1 MSAGL
6 PEVTFTQ
13 QGMWVTEQTVGGGA
27 AYHMPILVHLRGDL
41 DTGALLAACAA
52 VAARHP
58 MLGSVVAEVD
68 NELRLV
74 PGAQV
79 PVRETS
85 IPSSGDGDDVDDGE
99 NDKSGESKERYGRA
113 VQEAVQEAVREEIL
127 RPFDLEKGPLA
138 RFTLF
143 AVGPG
148 RHLLLFVAHH
158 LVFDGQSKDILVRDL
173 AAFHN
178 GEPPPP
184 LPGIDHGRA
193 ERDRVAALLPGA
205 REFWK
210 PRWRDPGETVVLGHA
225 LRSRRAGEGR
235 VLRFA
240 VDPSIP
246 PRSPSVPPSE
256 AASVPS
262 SEPSSAPGLSSEPAS
277 GSLPAPASASGRPP
291 ASPPGTQAPALT
303 RFEVL
308 LAALHTLLLGYGN
321 TEVTT
326 AVDLS
331 TRPPEAAGH
340 IGLFVNELPV
350 ASSPSPEA
358 TFREFAGA
366 LRAELRE
373 VYRFRQVP
381 LSRAMPRLRP
391 HAALVP
397 VSVSYRTR
405 RDADPVFAGLDASV
419 EWTVFNHAVRGALH
433 LQCVDGPGGLE
444 ISLRHDPETVPDAG
458 RVADD
463 LRLLLERATH
473 HPDLSLHEILENEM
487 GSVTT
492 LTDQVREIWE
502 EVLGIS
508 PIADDDDI
516 FDLGGHSLTIT
527 QIIARMRKR
536 LDIEVSLDAFF
547 DNPTIAG
554 IVDSLGDD

>member
-1 MSAGL
+1 MARVPSEPVSAGM

-27 AYHMPILVHLRGDL
+27 AYHMPILLHLRGDL

-52 VAARHP
+52 VVARHP

-74 PGAQV
+74 PGAEV
-79 PVRETS
+79 PVRRAA
-85 IPSSGDGDDVDDGE
+85 ISSGSSGSHDGVTGGSPPDTRDLSESPSGNAE
-99 NDKSGESKERYGRA
+99 NAENGESAGNGESGERYGR
-113 VQEAVQEAVREEIL
+113 AVREEIL
-127 RPFDLEKGPLA
+127 RAFDLEKGPLA

-143 AVGPG
+143 EVGPG

-173 AAFHN
+173 AAFYN

-184 LPGIDHGRA
+184 LPDIDHGRA

-210 PRWRDPGETVVLGHA
+210 PRWRDPGETVVLGRA
-225 LRSRRAGEGR
+225 LESRRAGEGR
-235 VLRFA
+235 VLRFT

-246 PRSPSVPPSE
+246 S
-256 AASVPS
+256 
-262 SEPSSAPGLSSEPAS
+262 GPAS
-277 GSLPAPASASGRPP
+277 GPLADPPSGPASDLLNTP
-291 ASPPGTQAPALT
+291 PPGLT

-321 TEVTT
+321 TAVTT

-358 TFREFAGA
+358 TFREFATA

-444 ISLRHDPETVPDAG
+444 ISLRHDPETVPDAA

-473 HPDLSLHEILENEM
+473 DPDLSLHEILENEM

-536 LDIEVSLDAFF
+536 LDVEVSLDAFF

-554 IVDSLGDD
+554 IVDSLNDD

>member
-1 MSAGL
+1 MAEAAFAGQGA
-6 PEVTFTQ
+6 EVTFTQ
-13 QGMWVTEQTVGGGA
+13 QGMWVTEQNVSVGT
-27 AYHMPILVHLRGDL
+27 AYHMPLIVHLNGEL
-41 DTGALLAACAA
+41 DVGALLAACAA
-52 VAARHP
+52 VVDRHP
-58 MLGSVVAEVD
+58 MLGSVVTEVD
-68 NELRLV
+68 NGLRLV

-79 PVRETS
+79 PVRHAS
-85 IPSSGDGDDVDDGE
+85 AQDVHAAGMHTAQDM
-99 NDKSGESKERYGRA
+99 RA
-113 VQEAVQEAVREEIL
+113 AQDVQAVEQGTQAVEQDVHAVEQGAQAVEQDVRAAAEQGVHAAVREEIL
-127 RPFDLEKGPLA
+127 REFDLEKGPLA

-143 AVGPG
+143 EAGPE

-173 AAFHN
+173 AALYN

-184 LPGIDHGRA
+184 LPAVDHGRA
-193 ERDRVAALLPGA
+193 ERDRVASMLPAA

-210 PRWRDPGETVVLGHA
+210 PRWRDPGETLVLGQS

-235 VLRFA
+235 VVRFTA
-240 VDPSIP
+240 DPSIP
-246 PRSPSVPPSE
+246 
-256 AASVPS
+256 
-262 SEPSSAPGLSSEPAS
+262 G
-277 GSLPAPASASGRPP
+277 
-291 ASPPGTQAPALT
+291 LT

-308 LAALHTLLLGYGN
+308 LAALHVCLLGYGN
-321 TEVTT
+321 AEVTT

-331 TRPPEAAGH
+331 TRPSEAAGH

-350 ASSPSPEA
+350 ASSPSPET
-358 TFREFAGA
+358 TFRAFATT

-381 LSRAMPRLRP
+381 LSRAMPRIRP

-405 RDADPVFAGLDASV
+405 HDPDPVFTGLDASV
-419 EWTVFNHAVRGALH
+419 EWTVSNHAVRGALH

-444 ISLRHDPETVPDAG
+444 VGLRHDPEAVPGAD
-458 RVADD
+458 RVATD
-463 LRLLLERATH
+463 LCLLLERAIH
-473 HPDLSLHEILENEM
+473 DPDQRLNELLENEM
-487 GSVTT
+487 ASVTT

-508 PIADDDDI
+508 PIEDHDDI

-536 LDIEVSLDAFF
+536 LDVEVSLDDFF

-554 IVDSLGDD
+554 VVESLADETGNDLTGTDGD

>member
-1 MSAGL
+1 MTEATFAERGA
-6 PEVTFTQ
+6 EVTFTQ
-13 QGMWVTEQTVGGGA
+13 QGMWVTEQNASAGS
-27 AYHMPILVHLRGDL
+27 AYHMPLLVHLNGEL
-41 DTGALLAACAA
+41 DVEALLAACAA
-52 VAARHP
+52 VVDRHP
-58 MLGSVVAEVD
+58 MLGSVVAEAG
-68 NELRLV
+68 NELRLL
-74 PGAQV
+74 PGAPV
-79 PVRETS
+79 PVRRAPARDAHAEQGTHT
-85 IPSSGDGDDVDDGE
+85 PERDAQAGQDTHTPGE
-99 NDKSGESKERYGRA
+99 GAHAGEGAHVPERDA
-113 VQEAVQEAVREEIL
+113 HAAVREEIL
-127 RPFDLEKGPLA
+127 RGFDLEKGPLA

-143 AVGPG
+143 EVAPD

-173 AAFHN
+173 AAFYN

-184 LPGIDHGRA
+184 LPEIDHGRA
-193 ERDRVAALLPGA
+193 ERDRVAAALPAA

-210 PRWRDPGETVVLGHA
+210 PRWRDPGETVVLGRV

-235 VLRFA
+235 VVRFTA
-240 VDPSIP
+240 DPSIP
-246 PRSPSVPPSE
+246 
-256 AASVPS
+256 
-262 SEPSSAPGLSSEPAS
+262 G
-277 GSLPAPASASGRPP
+277 
-291 ASPPGTQAPALT
+291 LT
-303 RFEVL
+303 RFEAL
-308 LAALHTLLLGYGN
+308 LAALHVCLLGYGN
-321 TEVTT
+321 AEVTT

-350 ASSPSPEA
+350 ASGPSPET
-358 TFREFAGA
+358 TFRAFAAA

-381 LSRAMPRLRP
+381 LSRAMPRIRP

-405 RDADPVFAGLDASV
+405 HDPDPAFTGLDASV
-419 EWTVFNHAVRGALH
+419 EWTVSNHAVRGALH

-444 ISLRHDPETVPDAG
+444 ISLRHDPDAVPDAD
-458 RVADD
+458 RVAAD
-463 LRLLLERATH
+463 LRLLLERAH
-473 HPDLSLHEILENEM
+473 HDPDLRLTEILENEM

-508 PIADDDDI
+508 PIDDHDDI

-536 LDIEVSLDAFF
+536 LDVEVSLDDFF

-554 IVDSLGDD
+554 VVESLDAAGGGTGTDDD

>member
-1 MSAGL
+1 MAGLPAENTSRNEVAETSETSRENTSAGL

-52 VAARHP
+52 VVARHP
-58 MLGSVVAEVD
+58 MLRDVVAEVD

-74 PGAQV
+74 PGAEV
-79 PVRETS
+79 PVRRVT
-85 IPSSGDGDDVDDGE
+85 IPSSADVAAGAAGDTRDLSPSPHSPSRDGE
-99 NDKSGESKERYGRA
+99 SGEDGERYGR
-113 VQEAVQEAVREEIL
+113 AVREEIL
-127 RPFDLEKGPLA
+127 RAFDLEKGPLA

-143 AVGPG
+143 EIGPG
-148 RHLLLFVAHH
+148 RNLLLFVAHH
-158 LVFDGQSKDILVRDL
+158 LIFDGQSKDILVRDL
-173 AAFHN
+173 AAFYN
-178 GEPPPP
+178 GAPPPP
-184 LPGIDHGRA
+184 LPEIDHGRA
-193 ERDRVAALLPGA
+193 ERDRVAALLPAA

-210 PRWRDPGETVVLGHA
+210 PRWRDPGETVVLGRA
-225 LRSRRAGEGR
+225 LRSRRAAEGR
-235 VLRFA
+235 VLRFT
-240 VDPSIP
+240 VNPSIEPDPS
-246 PRSPSVPPSE
+246 RD
-256 AASVPS
+256 
-262 SEPSSAPGLSSEPAS
+262 LSSTPV
-277 GSLPAPASASGRPP
+277 
-291 ASPPGTQAPALT
+291 LT

-321 TEVTT
+321 TAVTT

-331 TRPPEAAGH
+331 TRTPEAAGH
-340 IGLFVNELPV
+340 VGLFVNELPV
-350 ASSPSPEA
+350 ASGPSPEA
-358 TFREFAGA
+358 TFREFATA
-366 LRAELRE
+366 LRTELRE
-373 VYRFRQVP
+373 IYRFRQVP

-405 RDADPVFAGLDASV
+405 RDADPVFTGLDASV

-444 ISLRHDPETVPDAG
+444 ISLRHDPETVPDAA

-473 HPDLSLHEILENEM
+473 NPNLTLHEILEDEM

-492 LTDQVREIWE
+492 LNDQVREIWE

-536 LDIEVSLDAFF
+536 LDIEVSLDDFF